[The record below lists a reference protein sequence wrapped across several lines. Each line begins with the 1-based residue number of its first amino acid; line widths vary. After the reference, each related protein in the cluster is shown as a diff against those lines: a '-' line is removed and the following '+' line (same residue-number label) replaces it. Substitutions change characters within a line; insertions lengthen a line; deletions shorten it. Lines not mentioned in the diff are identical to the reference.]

1 MKLSATRLLLTLC
14 ALAFASTAYPQAPAW
29 FDPTRVDDAP
39 IAATVRTQHAGEF
52 NGTEISYEVIAGEL
66 LLHGADGE
74 PAATMFSTAYVRTD
88 KGAQPNRPVIFLF
101 NGGPGAS
108 SSPLHLGI
116 GPMRRPEQVTD
127 EPVEAKSSDGL
138 VVNPVSP
145 IDKADMVF
153 VDPVGT
159 GYTRLLKEGAGEQFW
174 SIEADA
180 GSVLLL
186 IKTWLEQQGRSG
198 SPVFLMGE
206 SYGGTRAA
214 AVAGQAKEVKISGV
228 LLLSPALD
236 FSAGAPVVGNNLPYV
251 FLLPSMAATA
261 AYHGV
266 VDPAGRSF
274 LQVFNEA
281 ADYAQADYAAAL
293 YQGHALAPAE
303 KRAVARRLAELTGL
317 DQGYIFDNN
326 LRIDGSEFGDRLLAA
341 DGMRVG
347 RLDARAKGL
356 LDEYKDK
363 RPPGND
369 PSMSGK
375 SQGKNSSGRSTGE
388 VLDEYFA
395 ESLGVKID
403 RPYRTLNLDLNQKWD
418 YGQKSGQ
425 FKTYFSVVP
434 QLQDAMQR
442 DADLRVFVGG
452 GVFDLGTPIMAARYA
467 TNQIDASPDRFMF
480 GGYEGGHT
488 TFEHEASRVALCDDI
503 RSFIATTIERA
514 ASGAE

>member
-1 MKLSATRLLLTLC
+1 MSTSLFRLLLPLF
-14 ALAFASTAYPQAPAW
+14 ALVFAGTAFAQAPAW
-29 FDPTRVDDAP
+29 FDPTRVDAAP
-39 IAATVRTQHAGEF
+39 IAPVVRSQHAGTF
-52 NGTEISYEVIAGEL
+52 NGTDMTYDVIAGEL
-66 LLHGADGE
+66 LLNGADGE

-88 KGAQPNRPVIFLF
+88 PGAQPNRPIMFLF

-116 GPMRRPEQVTD
+116 GPIRRPEVGEGED
-127 EPVEAKSSDGL
+127 VPDGL

-145 IDKADMVF
+145 IDAADMVF

-159 GYTRLLKEGAGEQFW
+159 GYTRLLKEDAGEQFW
-174 SIEADA
+174 GITSDAD
-180 GSVLLL
+180 SVLLL
-186 IKTWLEQQGRSG
+186 IKTWLEQNDRTQ

-236 FSAGAPVVGNNLPYV
+236 FSAGAQVAGNNLPYI
-251 FLLPSMAATA
+251 FLLPSMAAAA

-266 VDPAGRSF
+266 VDAAGRSF
-274 LQVFNEA
+274 LQVFNQA
-281 ADYAQADYAAAL
+281 AAYAQSDYAAAL
-293 YQGHALAPAE
+293 YQGHTIAAAE
-303 KRAVARRLAELTGL
+303 KQAVAQRLAELTGL
-317 DQGYIFDNN
+317 DEDYIFDSN
-326 LRIDGSEFGDRLLAA
+326 LRIDTDEFMDRLLAA
-341 DGMRVG
+341 EGMRVG

-356 LDEYKDK
+356 VAEYKDK

-369 PSMSGK
+369 PSMSGPK
-375 SQGKNSSGRSTGE
+375 GSPGSGGRSTGE

-395 ESLGVKID
+395 KSLGVKID

-418 YGQKSGQ
+418 YGQKSGHL
-425 FKTYFSVVP
+425 KTYFSVVP
-434 QLQDAMQR
+434 QLQEAMQR

-467 TNQIDASPDRFMF
+467 TSQVDASPDRFMF

-488 TFEHEASRVALCDDI
+488 TFEHEASRIALCDDI

-514 ASGAE
+514 AGGSE